1 MFILIAGGGK
11 LGYYLAKAL
20 LHGGQEIAL
29 IEKNRETIEELTDEL
44 GSIVVHGDACD
55 PEVLGNS
62 GAERADLIA
71 AVTGDDEDNLVI
83 CQVAKQKFHVSFSI
97 ARVNNPSNEEIFK
110 RLGID
115 APVSSTSI
123 ILAMIEDEI
132 AQRGVM
138 TSLLIFRKAGIEIVE
153 TRIHK
158 ESPVAGK
165 ALRDLVLPEQCTVAM
180 VMRAGDAIIPDGST
194 VLSEGDTVIA
204 LAKIERFNELR
215 DMLMGNAV

>member
-20 LHGGQEIAL
+20 IHAEQEVAL
-29 IEKNRETIEELTDEL
+29 IEKDRERVEHITDEL
-44 GSIVVHGDACD
+44 GSVVVRGDACD
-55 PEVLGNS
+55 PEVLTQA

-83 CQVAKQKFHVSFSI
+83 CQVAKSKFHVSFTI

-110 RLGID
+110 KLGID

-132 AQRGVM
+132 AHRGVM
-138 TSLLIFRKAGIEIVE
+138 TSLLIFRKGGIEIVE
-153 TRIHK
+153 TRINR
-158 ESPVAGK
+158 ESPVRDK
-165 ALRDLVLPEQCTVAM
+165 SLREITLPTGCTVAM
-180 VMRAGDAIIPDGST
+180 VMRGSEVIIPDGNTRLMEDDT
-194 VLSEGDTVIA
+194 VLA
-204 LAKIERFNELR
+204 LAKIERFGDLKEI
-215 DMLMGNAV
+215 LMGHPG